1 MRVTKPRIP
10 AAIRA
15 EFEQREAE
23 SAKLQVPPPE
33 RESPKTPRAR
43 RARALVSGTEPSP
56 TPPLLSPQVAEQNRL
71 VVAARA
77 ETDAAKLAIEA
88 RRDADVALIHSQR
101 EVLAAREP

>member
-23 SAKLQVPPPE
+23 SAKL
-33 RESPKTPRAR
+33 
-43 RARALVSGTEPSP
+43 
-56 TPPLLSPQVAEQNRL
+56 QVAEQNRL

-101 EVLAAREP
+101 EVLAARSP

>member
-33 RESPKTPRAR
+33 RESPKPPRAR

-56 TPPLLSPQVAEQNRL
+56 TPPPLLSPQVAEQNRL

-101 EVLAAREP
+101 EVLAAR